1 MKGWL
6 PRSGI
11 WRLVLLADK
20 KPFETPR
27 RNARVVKLLLPRL
40 FPRANFSVW
49 VDAHLALVMDPRTL
63 VANFLEATG
72 AHVAAI
78 EHYKRRNMLEEKE
91 QLLRDFPKNGTSF
104 AVENRKSK
112 HDQLLE
118 QWDFYEAEQREQA
131 GGGSGWYRDT
141 VLPEGGL
148 ILARPNSPTAQLF
161 HCNWFNEYTR
171 FFERDLLPLSYTLKR
186 MGLTPKPG
194 CPNAFHLID
203 RKSHWYNTDIKEHDI
218 AFRCGHRHDFKA
230 GCKWLRLSWPV

>member
-1 MKGWL
+1 M
-6 PRSGI
+6 
-11 WRLVLLADK
+11 
-20 KPFETPR
+20 
-27 RNARVVKLLLPRL
+27 
-40 FPRANFSVW
+40 
-49 VDAHLALVMDPRTL
+49 
-63 VANFLEATG
+63 
-72 AHVAAI
+72 
-78 EHYKRRNMLEEKE
+78 
-91 QLLRDFPKNGTSF
+91 LRDFEWDVLRRR
-104 AVENRKSK
+104 AEVED
-112 HDQLLE
+112 DQLLE

-131 GGGSGWYRDT
+131 EGVAVLDT
-141 VLPEGGL
+141 GPEGGL